1 MHKVMFYGLSTC
13 GWCKKTKNLLDTHGV
28 DYELT
33 YVDLL
38 TGAERQRVM
47 NEVSRWNPRLTF
59 PTVVVDSKVT
69 VIGYNEERLREALNL

>member
-1 MHKVMFYGLSTC
+1 MPKVMFYGLSTC
-13 GWCKKTKNLLDTHGV
+13 GWCKKTKNFLDTHGV

-38 TGAERQRVM
+38 TGAERQQVM

-69 VIGYNEERLREALNL
+69 IIGYNEERLREALNL